1 MERFEIIQGWY
12 SETGYHI
19 GMDRNFVC
27 LWGRHNCNWSLPFCT
42 DSWIMKSIIGFLN
55 NSNLHEIIST
65 LLIINLQWVYKIYFA
80 VLEEIYN
87 NVVPLWSAILSHAII
102 QLQVL
107 SLLQKTVQILSV
119 YGPFI
124 CSFPYIHNYNWE

>member
-1 MERFEIIQGWY
+1 MESFEIIQGWY

-87 NVVPLWSAILSHAII
+87 NVVPHWSAFLISCNHSITRFI
-102 QLQVL
+102 
-107 SLLQKTVQILSV
+107 SEINFSV
-119 YGPFI
+119 YGPRVEYPVSDVLKKFRR
-124 CSFPYIHNYNWE
+124 